1 MKAFGVGCF
10 NFGIR
15 YKSEFLFDTKS
26 HVKNI
31 ELTLKKITAIG
42 ELTIYYDKNLEYSVR
57 ITKAPKGLRDGGNFP
72 IVDFLKITFSL
83 YIPSRIQSD
92 LIGEAT
98 DYGLSGIERFK
109 VTMLDSFY
117 GPVAFVES
125 IDVLSEAYSPSTAVK
140 VVRAFLEKEFSKI
153 DSEITFEFIGPCPF
167 HANFYIL
174 NNENERAIN
183 KIEFS
188 EVEQKGYNKIVFKYN
203 EDMFETEDT
212 ALLHI
217 YEELTNEL
225 ALFYAITRENVMQMY
240 SWSSIEK
247 SVEQLNLMNQ
257 EQGLFKNLKNKYLA
271 SNLTKKL
278 INSLYVFKAENER
291 YHHRV
296 DYWIN
301 GMYDTS
307 GDVSIPKKYIKS
319 RSGRYSHYPVDSVCD
334 WIKHEE
340 NRSMKYFE
348 LSVRFSMSVI
358 GGIIGAVITLMFRK

>member
-31 ELTLKKITAIG
+31 ELTLKKITAIR
-42 ELTIYYDKNLEYSVR
+42 ELTIYHDKDLEYSVR
-57 ITKAPKGLRDGGNFP
+57 ITEAPTELRNGGNFP
-72 IVDFLKITFSL
+72 VVDFLRITFSL

-92 LIGEAT
+92 LIGEAAE
-98 DYGLSGIERFK
+98 YRLSGIERFK
-109 VTMLDSFY
+109 LTMLDSFY
-117 GPVAFVES
+117 GPVAFVECV
-125 IDVLSEAYSPSTAVK
+125 DVLSEACSPSTAVK
-140 VVRAFLEKEFSKI
+140 VVREFLEKEFSKI

-174 NNENERAIN
+174 NKENERAIN
-183 KIEFS
+183 EIEFS
-188 EVEQKGYNKIVFKYN
+188 EIEQKGYNKIVFKYN
-203 EDMFETEDT
+203 EDIFETENE
-212 ALLHI
+212 ALLYI

-225 ALFYAITRENVMQMY
+225 ALFYAITRENVMQMR
-240 SWSSIEK
+240 SWSNIEK
-247 SVEQLNLMNQ
+247 NIEQFNLMNQ
-257 EQGLFKNLKNKYLA
+257 EQGLFKNLKNKYSA

-296 DYWIN
+296 DHWIN
-301 GMYDTS
+301 EMYDTS
-307 GDVSIPKKYIKS
+307 SVVYLKKYIKS
-319 RSGRYSHYPVDSVCD
+319 RSGRCLHYPVDSVCD

-348 LSVRFSMSVI
+348 LSVRFSTAII
-358 GGIIGAVITLMFRK
+358 GGIIGSVITLMWGK